1 MRLRCLSLLLPVA
14 VTALLSSCQ
23 TVPKNE
29 EASLPAEDDTMVFQ
43 AEVSLPEPTDEQK
56 AKAAA
61 AEEFKPTPDTLSF
74 LPFSTVSEPKKGDNT
89 VPFDEVDPS
98 VREKLREVNFKPRVF
113 PFHDTG
119 GGLAFSSHVGV
130 PKLEVQDLRD
140 GRIRV
145 FVRFQNI
152 VDKDLRLFV
161 TCEPTQ
167 GVNTQQERRQQLG
180 ILLAQEVFRDFS
192 FIIDGPPDRKFV
204 ITCEAKIMRPAQTS
218 AR

>member
-1 MRLRCLSLLLPVA
+1 MRLHCLPLLLSAVA
-14 VTALLSSCQ
+14 IAFLTSCQ
-23 TVPKNE
+23 TVPQE
-29 EASLPAEDDTMVFQ
+29 QPTLPVEDDTMVFQ
-43 AEVSLPEPTDEQK
+43 AEVSLPESMLQEEEENQESTIE
-56 AKAAA
+56 
-61 AEEFKPTPDTLSF
+61 EEFVPTPETLSF
-74 LPFSTVSEPKKGDNT
+74 LPFSTVSEPKRGDNT
-89 VPFDEVDPS
+89 IPFDEVDPT
-98 VREKLREVNFKPRVF
+98 VKEKLREVKFKPRVF

-167 GVNTQQERRQQLG
+167 GYNTFQERRQQLG
-180 ILLAQEVFRDFS
+180 VLLAQDVFRDFS
-192 FIIDGPPDRKFV
+192 FIINGPPDRKFV
-204 ITCEAKIMRPAQTS
+204 ITCEAKIIKPSR
-218 AR
+218 

>member
-1 MRLRCLSLLLPVA
+1 MI
-14 VTALLSSCQ
+14 
-23 TVPKNE
+23 
-29 EASLPAEDDTMVFQ
+29 FQ
-43 AEVSLPEPTDEQK
+43 AEVVLPEPSE
-56 AKAAA
+56 
-61 AEEFKPTPDTLSF
+61 AESTESEGASDFKPTPDTLSF
-74 LPFSTVSEPKKGDNT
+74 LPFTTVSEPRTGDNT
-89 VPFDEVDPS
+89 VPFEEIDPS
-98 VREKLREVNFKPRVF
+98 VKEKLREVNFRPRVF

-130 PKLEVQDLRD
+130 PKLEVQDLQD

-167 GVNTQQERRQQLG
+167 GANPYQERRQQLG
-180 ILLAQEVFRDFS
+180 ILLVQDVFRDFS

-204 ITCEAKIMRPAQTS
+204 ITCEAKIMGSGTEVR
-218 AR
+218 R